1 MPFRATD
8 RQTLKAERADKS
20 LPVRLLS
27 LVYEKAAFSGCIWH
41 GVFKDVS
48 LPSSFDFYA
57 VVEILD
63 CDNQI

>member
-1 MPFRATD
+1 M
-8 RQTLKAERADKS
+8 
-20 LPVRLLS
+20 S

-63 CDNQI
+63 CDNQIQFNSYRILMITFPSQPRAKSSF